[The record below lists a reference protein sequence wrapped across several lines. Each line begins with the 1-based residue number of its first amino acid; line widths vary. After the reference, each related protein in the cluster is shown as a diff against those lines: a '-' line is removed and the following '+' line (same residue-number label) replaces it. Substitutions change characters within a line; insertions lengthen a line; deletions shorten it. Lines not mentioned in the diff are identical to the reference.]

1 MEEGV
6 LGAAHL
12 KLIEDLTYVRL
23 KQEAMSGIVEL
34 FDAFAVDLS
43 RMSMDFSSQ
52 MPFLVDSRHQKI
64 SRGENYKGMPY
75 LILDYPRIFDGED
88 VFAFR
93 SMFLWGHFFS
103 FSFQLSGIYLE
114 RYRLQLE
121 ERLHTLQNKDYYYC
135 IHETPWEYTYH
146 PENYI
151 SLERY
156 LLEKENGVFS
166 ARPFVKISRKINLA
180 EWKKVSPMGCETFAD
195 CLGLIKP

>member
-34 FDAFAVDLS
+34 FDALAVDLS

-135 IHETPWEYTYH
+135 I
-146 PENYI
+146 
-151 SLERY
+151 
-156 LLEKENGVFS
+156 
-166 ARPFVKISRKINLA
+166 
-180 EWKKVSPMGCETFAD
+180 
-195 CLGLIKP
+195 